1 MNKPTIIVVED
12 DAPVLNLIATTLKTH
27 DYKYI
32 SASTGKSAIM
42 ETASHA
48 PDIMLLDLGLPD
60 MDGTEVISTVRAWS
74 RMPII
79 IISARTDDTEKI
91 DALDAGADDYITKP
105 FSVDELLARIRAT
118 QRRLNYI
125 QSDRSQ
131 SPIFVNGNLKIDY
144 SAGIVYINDEE
155 IHITPLEY
163 KILSLLAQNL
173 GKVLTHKYITMKIW
187 GAATDSEISSLRVF
201 MATLRKKIQTNTGT
215 PYIQTHIGVGY
226 KMNKVE

>member
-12 DAPVLNLIATTLKTH
+12 DAPVLNLIVTTLKTH

-74 RMPII
+74 QMPII
-79 IISARTDDTEKI
+79 IISARTDDAEKI

>member
-12 DAPVLNLIATTLKTH
+12 DAPVLNLIVTTLKTH

-201 MATLRKKIQTNTGT
+201 MATLRKKIQSNTGT

>member
-1 MNKPTIIVVED
+1 MNKPIIIVVED
-12 DAPVLNLIATTLKTH
+12 DAPVLNLIVTTLKTH

>member
-12 DAPVLNLIATTLKTH
+12 DAPVLNLIVTTLKTH

>member
-173 GKVLTHKYITMKIW
+173 GNVLTHKYITMKIW

>member
-1 MNKPTIIVVED
+1 
-12 DAPVLNLIATTLKTH
+12 
-27 DYKYI
+27 
-32 SASTGKSAIM
+32 M